1 MSIETKITDP
11 QELADGEAVLRHAF
25 HWGEPLDLE
34 VARRENGVSS
44 STG

>member
-25 HWGEPLDLE
+25 HGEPLDLE